1 MVCKACTETLHRWKN
16 GKKSLNF
23 EITMVWRR
31 PTNYV
36 TDCYFC
42 SVDFTWINIMNLSSL
57 KYPDLQLARHPIV
70 YYDEILVP
78 IFRQL
83 PDINIVSCFNE
94 QKEEVFL
101 RWSSTSIFPKKIE
114 LSSLQPQLVKGIS
127 NCWHLDWR
135 KKNLWHRS
143 YSALKKELVLCRFWS
158 AYAQAWGLLYN
169 RRFQKLP
176 KKRKFKP
183 WNLNNGDASW
193 NLHLLTFINLH
204 YLVYSN
210 WHFHQVIINI
220 VRKYFFLKTST

>member
-127 NCWHLDWR
+127 NCWHLDWGKKISDTDR
-135 KKNLWHRS
+135 IQLWKKNL
-143 YSALKKELVLCRFWS
+143 YCADFDQLMLKLGVCYTTEDSKSCQRNGSSSPEIWTMVMHHGIYIYLP
-158 AYAQAWGLLYN
+158 LL
-169 RRFQKLP
+169 
-176 KKRKFKP
+176 
-183 WNLNNGDASW
+183 
-193 NLHLLTFINLH
+193 I
-204 YLVYSN
+204 
-210 WHFHQVIINI
+210 
-220 VRKYFFLKTST
+220 STI